1 MSLSALC
8 QLYGQWG
15 KPHQSAVWDQRLLA
29 VLEKQYG
36 PGSPVLVSTP
46 SSEAKALRHI
56 GHTGEAR

>member
-15 KPHQSAVWDQRLLA
+15 KPHQSAV
-29 VLEKQYG
+29 LEKQYG
-36 PGSPVLVSTP
+36 PGSPVLVSTL